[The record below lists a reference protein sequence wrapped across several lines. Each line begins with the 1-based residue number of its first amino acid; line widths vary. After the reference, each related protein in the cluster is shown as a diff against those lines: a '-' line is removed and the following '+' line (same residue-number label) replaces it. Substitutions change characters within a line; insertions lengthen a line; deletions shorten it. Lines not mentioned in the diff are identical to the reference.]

1 MSNETEKKQIELP
14 TKKEQANNIRDKENE
29 FLDYLG
35 ISRDDLSDDGADLQ
49 ELKELGGFND
59 WSNNNNWDY
68 LFNNS
73 SFKSMIIA
81 FLIIVLIIIGV
92 VSYLGIKATNEI
104 IDYHNDN

>member
-73 SFKSMIIA
+73 NFKSMIIA
-81 FLIIVLIIIGV
+81 FLIIGLVLIGV